1 MVCAVGGVRCGLV
14 GEVFTSLVH
23 LNGNKQNYQK
33 RGNRFLETLLAIF
46 YIKSLLFI

>member
-23 LNGNKQNYQK
+23 LNGNTKLSEKGY
-33 RGNRFLETLLAIF
+33 RYLETLLAIF